1 MYSTTYAI
9 ECIMFARGDAVVSR
23 CGGTEPEHCCFSFLS
38 TSADAGVLIR
48 QLRTDSFVIK
58 LLQHCL
64 VQCMKIYWNVEV
76 MRLTVTLNH
85 LQTSHCGELAAFVS
99 VDEQDC
105 STTLLLAANLSRVPA
120 SLAAHSG

>member
-1 MYSTTYAI
+1 MPLNASCLQGTTLLSLDVLALNQ
-9 ECIMFARGDAVVSR
+9 SS
-23 CGGTEPEHCCFSFLS
+23 CCFSFLS

-64 VQCMKIYWNVEV
+64 VECMKIHWNVEV
-76 MRLTVTLNH
+76 IRLTVTLNR

-105 STTLLLAANLSRVPA
+105 NTTLLAV
-120 SLAAHSG
+120 SLR